1 MLAYAY
7 PKCKETSGKAVARK
21 GPGPAR
27 RSPPTRPPSAAPGLA
42 AGPGRAW
49 AHGFCMYFD
58 MYKCIPAH
66 QDYARTSP
74 FVGDLTN
81 GVRKPLEI
89 P

>member
-27 RSPPTRPPSAAPGLA
+27 ARGRTRRGAPPPTRPPSAAPGPA

-49 AHGFCMYFD
+49 AHGFCMYFG
-58 MYKCIPAH
+58 MYGCIPVH
-66 QDYARTSP
+66 QVYTP
-74 FVGDLTN
+74 G
-81 GVRKPLEI
+81 PLYWGI
-89 P
+89 